1 MGRGFRQGTAA
12 RWEAGPQAG
21 QGEAETQR
29 TGREAGPRGGG
40 SGTPAVDSL
49 PVSGTSHFPWG
60 TFVSK
65 GQSHPTPTLRGSE
78 EPGEE
83 GRRMAQHEGAV

>member
-21 QGEAETQR
+21 QGAAETQR
-29 TGREAGPRGGG
+29 TGGEAPAVRW
-40 SGTPAVDSL
+40 TPAVDSL

-65 GQSHPTPTLRGSE
+65 GQSHPTPILQGSE
-78 EPGEE
+78 EPGKGKE